1 MLLLIFFLEQVFI
14 AKVNKN
20 ITCRYLYCFQ
30 VHGAYHQL
38 DTPGTVLLG
47 GASMGDILVHDLT
60 RGHFEG
66 GFQVTT
72 VF

>member
-1 MLLLIFFLEQVFI
+1 M
-14 AKVNKN
+14 
-20 ITCRYLYCFQ
+20 
-30 VHGAYHQL
+30 HGAYHQL